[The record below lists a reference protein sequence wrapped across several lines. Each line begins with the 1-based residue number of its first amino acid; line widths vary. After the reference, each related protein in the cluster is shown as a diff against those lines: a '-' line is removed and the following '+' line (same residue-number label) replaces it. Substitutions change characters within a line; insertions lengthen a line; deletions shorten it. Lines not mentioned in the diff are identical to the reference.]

1 MKIKFLVNSNAKKI
15 SESCNLDS
23 ENMLKD
29 QEVENFMFDVL
40 RAEYEPFSSL
50 RILSQHHLY
59 KKFKD
64 EIRVVIDGS
73 WRRNWSR
80 LYLSRT
86 SMVP

>member
-1 MKIKFLVNSNAKKI
+1 MQKI

-23 ENMLKD
+23 ENAMLKD

-40 RAEYEPFSSL
+40 KAEYEPFSSL

-73 WRRNWSR
+73 GVETK
-80 LYLSRT
+80 LEQAIFITYFHGTLIC
-86 SMVP
+86 